1 MKSTRFSAV
10 IAVFVLCFFA
20 SSLLWAESQARI
32 VRLSLVD
39 GSVELDRATGQGFEK
54 AIVNMPI
61 TQGMRL
67 RTSSDSNAEV
77 EFESGSTLRLIGN
90 TSVSFGR
97 LSLADDGGKLTA
109 VNVEEGTAYF
119 NIKQEPHDDFAI
131 SFADREFRLTH
142 SSHLRVDVSDSD
154 AEVAVFKGEAEMAGN
169 PDMRLTSDHS
179 LTFNRADQ
187 GDQQEQA
194 DAQYDVTQ
202 GFTDEPSDTW
212 DTQRQDYINNNE
224 AQVQRDNPPLSPGLY
239 DLNAYGNYYND
250 PTYGMF
256 WRPYGVSQ
264 AWDPYSN
271 GAWVWYPG
279 FGYTWVSS
287 YPWGWA
293 PYRYGNWTWLPT
305 YGWVWQPGYWNN
317 WWQGP
322 VYANAPA
329 GYYAPRPPRHHDH
342 TVVWVGRPQPGW
354 SPNFHPH
361 HDGNAPTRTTIYDG
375 GEGGGR
381 QRVAIA
387 APANPGTTTRSVP
400 ANGFTGGAPPTN
412 LNTTVPK
419 DGEIVH
425 RSDGP
430 GQRGVNRVF
439 IDRDGAVP
447 RPSGAG
453 TPATSVV
460 TPRQS
465 APATTP
471 VTPFPVQ
478 RETKPHPVPQ
488 GPHADVTRTTPHDT
502 GRPSVPHVDT
512 PHSAPVATPQR
523 QTPHA
528 GPAPRMETPHASA
541 PAPRMQTPNAAP
553 APKVEA
559 PHMSAPRAEAPRM
572 SAPHMEAPHMS
583 APHMGGG
590 GEAHAGGRSP
600 R

>member
-1 MKSTRFSAV
+1 MKRTRFGAV
-10 IAVFVLCFFA
+10 IAVFVLCFLA

-154 AEVAVFKGEAEMAGN
+154 VEVAMFKGEAEMAGN
-169 PDMRLTSDHS
+169 PDVRLTSDHS
-179 LTFNRADQ
+179 LAFNRV
-187 GDQQEQA
+187 DQQEQA
-194 DAQYDVTQ
+194 DAQVTQ
-202 GFTDEPSDTW
+202 GFNDEPSDSW
-212 DTQRQDYINNNE
+212 DKQRQDYINNSE
-224 AQVQRDNPPLSPGLY
+224 AQIQRENPPLSPGLY
-239 DLNAYGNYYND
+239 DLNAYGNYYDD
-250 PTYGMF
+250 PTYGQF
-256 WRPYGVSQ
+256 WRPNGVSY
-264 AWDPYSN
+264 AWDPFSN

-305 YGWVWQPGYWNN
+305 YGWVWQPGHWNN

-322 VYANAPA
+322 VFANAPA

-342 TVVWVGRPQPGW
+342 TVVWVGRPQTGW
-354 SPNFHPH
+354 TPNFHPH
-361 HDGNAPTRTTIYDG
+361 HGDNAPIRTTIYDV

-381 QRVAIA
+381 QRVAAA
-387 APANPGTTTRSVP
+387 APSNPGTTTRNVP
-400 ANGFTGGAPPTN
+400 GNGFTGGAPSRN

-430 GQRGVNRVF
+430 GQRGTKPIFV
-439 IDRDGAVP
+439 DHEGP
-447 RPSGAG
+447 RPGAGAAG
-453 TPATSVV
+453 TPATPVV

-465 APATTP
+465 APATTQVIP
-471 VTPFPVQ
+471 VPAQ
-478 RETKPHPVPQ
+478 RETKPYPVPQ
-488 GPHADVTRTTPHDT
+488 GPHADVTRTTPHDA
-502 GRPSVPHVDT
+502 GRPITRPSAPRVVPHEDT
-512 PHSAPVATPQR
+512 PHTAPVAPRHTE
-523 QTPHA
+523 TPHA
-528 GPAPRMETPHASA
+528 APAPRMETPHASA
-541 PAPRMQTPNAAP
+541 PAPH
-553 APKVEA
+553 VEA

-572 SAPHMEAPHMS
+572 SAPHM
-583 APHMGGG
+583 GGG
-590 GEAHAGGRSP
+590 GEAHGGGHSP